1 MELKRAAARA
11 TAPIGR
17 LGIQGVMMGA
27 PTLDII
33 PSVALGFGATR
44 SGGMAPI
51 DLKHEIEKDIERYSS
66 ILEKYKSGKLETG
79 NLGGQEHLL
88 DKSTDVARHLEN
100 IIRAPHLHRR
110 RLYGDRLN
118 ASLGSRRRKANARKL
133 REGKAT

>member
-11 TAPIGR
+11 TGPIGR

-27 PTLDII
+27 PTLDLI

-79 NLGGQEHLL
+79 NLEGQEHLL

-100 IIRAPHLHRR
+100 IIRELQAL
-110 RLYGDRLN
+110 
-118 ASLGSRRRKANARKL
+118 L
-133 REGKAT
+133 RDG